1 MKVLSFILVVIM
13 NFIASS
19 APAGP
24 FQYECTIER
33 IIEDDGSESVGL
45 LNMYKDDK
53 VFIERDSGVILHP
66 YFAQS
71 KDQIEQSA
79 VIHRG
84 DSSSYY
90 KAVSVTIAG
99 FLIAVTVK
107 EFDTSSKKPLALL
120 EGGKVMTGYCY

>member
-1 MKVLSFILVVIM
+1 MKSLNLVLAVIM

-19 APAGP
+19 ALAGP

-33 IIEDDGSESVGL
+33 IIQDDGSESIGL
-45 LNMYKDDK
+45 LNMYKEDK

-71 KDQIEQSA
+71 KDQIEQSV

-84 DSSSYY
+84 DNASYY
-90 KAVSVTIAG
+90 KAVSVTVAG
-99 FLIAVTVK
+99 FLIAVTVA
-107 EFDTSSKKPLALL
+107 EFDTSRKKPLALL